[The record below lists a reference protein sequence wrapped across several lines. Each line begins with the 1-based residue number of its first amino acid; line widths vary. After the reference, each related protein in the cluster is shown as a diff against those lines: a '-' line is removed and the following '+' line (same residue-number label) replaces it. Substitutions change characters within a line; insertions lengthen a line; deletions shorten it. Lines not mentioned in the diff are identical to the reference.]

1 MARRRP
7 LNGGCEGNTVYWICE
22 LQGFDHEY
30 QKDTLPENVRVQL
43 RQGGQ
48 DPGGCIN
55 ALNEMKAV
63 YADVPNILETSE
75 VPVYCVNAKWRV
87 LTVLHY
93 WFISVY
99 SIVISLRKSVG
110 AVPIKVDAFMFVTN
124 FAAYTA
130 CQLEQVQVRRAPT
143 GRIPITYTKDQINSS
158 STSSRSGIR
167 SSGCAGCQSSVHVD
181 LGDTAVGAGAIE
193 H

>member
-1 MARRRP
+1 M
-7 LNGGCEGNTVYWICE
+7 
-22 LQGFDHEY
+22 QS
-30 QKDTLPENVRVQL
+30 K
-43 RQGGQ
+43 
-48 DPGGCIN
+48 PGGCIN

-63 YADVPNILETSE
+63 YAD
-75 VPVYCVNAKWRV
+75 CVECAGDLALV
-87 LTVLHY
+87 AHDAVQVHY

-167 SSGCAGCQSSVHVD
+167 SSGCAGCQSGVHVD

>member
-1 MARRRP
+1 M
-7 LNGGCEGNTVYWICE
+7 
-22 LQGFDHEY
+22 QS
-30 QKDTLPENVRVQL
+30 K
-43 RQGGQ
+43 
-48 DPGGCIN
+48 PGGCIN

-75 VPVYCVNAKWRV
+75 IPVYCVNAKWRV
-87 LTVLHY
+87 LT
-93 WFISVY
+93 
-99 SIVISLRKSVG
+99 SVG

-167 SSGCAGCQSSVHVD
+167 SSGCAGCQSGVHVD